1 MQEIFPWLLTDYTY
15 FFVHVYIPSKLGK
28 TDMNFAPTMNGFHK
42 FAILGSPFVQDRK
55 DKNALTYTYRNMS
68 KSVVVLSS
76 G

>member
-15 FFVHVYIPSKLGK
+15 FFCSCIPSKPGK
-28 TDMNFAPTMNGFHK
+28 TDMNFAPTMNGSHK

>member
-68 KSVVVLSS
+68 KSVVVLSF

>member
-15 FFVHVYIPSKLGK
+15 FFCSCIPSKLGK
-28 TDMNFAPTMNGFHK
+28 TDMNFAPTMNGSHK